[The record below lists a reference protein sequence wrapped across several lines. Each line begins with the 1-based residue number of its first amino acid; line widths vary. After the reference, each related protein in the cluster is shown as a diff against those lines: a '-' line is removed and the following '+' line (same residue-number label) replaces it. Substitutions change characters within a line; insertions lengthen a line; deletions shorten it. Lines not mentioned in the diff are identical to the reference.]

1 MLTFGGRGVQHNMND
16 MILFGP
22 HSAAIV
28 LAFIHH
34 GGAGTELSEFQSV
47 RALQAMLHVMQ
58 LHPAQGALGDSSLSF
73 RVPSS
78 GAWKL
83 RGLLQ

>member
-22 HSAAIV
+22 NSAAIV

-73 RVPSS
+73 RMPSS